1 MKKVYLLIVVA
12 FSFLSFNSIFAQ
24 VQKIKPIPKVK
35 IDIPQ
40 IIEFKIEP
48 QIGLVGDSI
57 KLSWKVKPGE
67 GGSPI
72 KQIVLMAEGS
82 IPIDLGTDL
91 EGEHQGTLLE
101 AGRKLLRL
109 AVKNEAGLTATKD
122 IYVEVFSLEEIR
134 DKISLEEISTRPSP
148 VLGDKTPFTFH
159 VKINNNSG
167 VQIRTL
173 QIRILQTD
181 DPSGRTGTVIADKT
195 DLLLVP
201 GVNIYDLNAS
211 GFDSTYGRSLF
222 LILLYGKEVPRR
234 ELNKF
239 LLNLIIRSVPSYE
252 VKYEKLI

>member
-24 VQKIKPIPKVK
+24 VHKIKPVPKVK
-35 IDIPQ
+35 IDVPQ
-40 IIEFKIEP
+40 IIEFKTEP

-57 KLSWKVKPGE
+57 KLSWKVRPGE

-82 IPIDLGTDL
+82 IPYGLGTRL
-91 EGEHQGTLLE
+91 EGETEGIIDE
-101 AGRKLLRL
+101 KGRKLFILG
-109 AVKNEAGLTATKD
+109 VENEAGFTARKD
-122 IYVEVFSLEEIR
+122 IYVEAFSVDEIR

-173 QIRILQTD
+173 QIRLLQTD
-181 DPSGRTGTVIADKT
+181 DPSGRVIADKP
-195 DLLLVP
+195 DLILVP

-211 GFDSTYGRSLF
+211 GFDSTYGRRLF